1 MKFCYN
7 KKKTIPKQCSK
18 VRMAE
23 LTAIL
28 ITMTLPSMLNT
39 KPGGMIESF
48 RVTDSNKRDIISIN
62 TILCNHFIVLRHLV
76 CPPSIQWNTNSTT
89 CNEYC
94 VNLTYTEGQLKD
106 LPKRCSCQK
115 NEDVCQSNAVFQWF
129 TNQTLF
135 HSSCYYDIC
144 NLSKL

>member
-28 ITMTLPSMLNT
+28 ITMTLPPILNT

-48 RVTDSNKRDIISIN
+48 RVTDSNKRDI
-62 TILCNHFIVLRHLV
+62 
-76 CPPSIQWNTNSTT
+76 
-89 CNEYC
+89 
-94 VNLTYTEGQLKD
+94 K
-106 LPKRCSCQK
+106 
-115 NEDVCQSNAVFQWF
+115 A
-129 TNQTLF
+129 
-135 HSSCYYDIC
+135 
-144 NLSKL
+144 